1 MFWSK
6 HERSPSSGPKEAD
19 AAEVA
24 LLPRSP
30 EESRS
35 GRPKRGKNPSGI
47 PVGHIVGDP
56 DQNENK
62 I

>member
-1 MFWSK
+1 MKVDVS
-6 HERSPSSGPKEAD
+6 EQTRAAPSSGPKEAD
-19 AAEVA
+19 A
-24 LLPRSP
+24 
-30 EESRS
+30 
-35 GRPKRGKNPSGI
+35 GRNPSGI

>member
-1 MFWSK
+1 MIKLTEDDCQKIYTRNDCHASK
-6 HERSPSSGPKEAD
+6 EQKGEKGP
-19 AAEVA
+19 
-24 LLPRSP
+24 P
-30 EESRS
+30 
-35 GRPKRGKNPSGI
+35 GI